1 MYNSVSSSR
10 LNVSSFV
17 MQYFLLRAVV
27 SADTYDDDVDM
38 LSSKFEFQITATIL
52 IIDPSVSF
60 LGLEEFFECCSNL
73 D

>member
-1 MYNSVSSSR
+1 
-10 LNVSSFV
+10 